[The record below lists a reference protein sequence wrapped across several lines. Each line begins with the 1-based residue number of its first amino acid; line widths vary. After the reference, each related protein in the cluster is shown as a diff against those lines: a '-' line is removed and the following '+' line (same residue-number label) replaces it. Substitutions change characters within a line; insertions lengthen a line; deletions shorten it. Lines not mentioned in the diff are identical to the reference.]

1 MSKTKMVFGR
11 SVPSLD
17 NRPDLG
23 AVRIHGKPMTPQMR
37 RLLLSAD
44 LEMTVDQASELTL
57 AFDDPGF
64 ELLASGVFDPDT
76 VLRYQGLHL
85 YIAVLETNE
94 GAGLGGIRVQARP
107 LAIKRLKN
115 LRGKKVYKDVSPA
128 GYIIRECREAGVGND
143 PVAQRTAKKK
153 RVVRDRAEKGT
164 TYEPGDYPSAWT
176 TMRRLAGETGSVLY
190 EVGGTIFFGR
200 PTWLVEHQPVLD
212 VNWYPEDGT
221 EPASIPEIRRSVDSK
236 DVEITVNLPLD
247 RASRV
252 FPGMGVRFNDFP
264 VYDDTYYITRVSY
277 PLTGE
282 GDLVVDAAT
291 VRNPEPQTGS
301 TSSSSSFHGEWV
313 EDADKRGIN
322 CKYTP
327 REMVERAYTYIGQH
341 LYNGLCQKFVDVL
354 AKGGDG
360 GGASNGADEWSFMPS
375 GTQHGTDYDAPAGA
389 VLCWSNPHT
398 AIAVGNGKMITT
410 GDGGIRKM
418 GITEYM
424 SMATWLGWKYPNLK

>member
-1 MSKTKMVFGR
+1 M
-11 SVPSLD
+11 
-17 NRPDLG
+17 
-23 AVRIHGKPMTPQMR
+23 
-37 RLLLSAD
+37 
-44 LEMTVDQASELTL
+44 
-57 AFDDPGF
+57 
-64 ELLASGVFDPDT
+64 
-76 VLRYQGLHL
+76 
-85 YIAVLETNE
+85 
-94 GAGLGGIRVQARP
+94 
-107 LAIKRLKN
+107 
-115 LRGKKVYKDVSPA
+115 SPA

-212 VNWYPEDGT
+212 IDWYPENGK
-221 EPASIPEIRRSVDSK
+221 EPTSIPEIRRSVDSK

-291 VRNPEPQTGS
+291 VRNPEPQTGATS
-301 TSSSSSFHGEWV
+301 TSFHGEWV
-313 EDADKRGIN
+313 EPSDKAGTN
-322 CKYTP
+322 CTFTP
-327 REMVERAYTYIGQH
+327 REMVERAYTYLGKSM
-341 LYNGLCQKFVDVL
+341 YSGYCQMFVNVL
-354 AKGGDG
+354 GKGSG
-360 GGASNGADEWSFMPS
+360 GGAANGADEWSYMPS

-389 VLCWSNPHT
+389 VLCWSHPHT
-398 AIAVGNGKMITT
+398 AISVGNGQMITT
-410 GDGGIRKM
+410 TGSTIQKM
-418 GITEYM
+418 GITKYLGM
-424 SMATWLGWKYPNLK
+424 GSWLGWKYPNLKP